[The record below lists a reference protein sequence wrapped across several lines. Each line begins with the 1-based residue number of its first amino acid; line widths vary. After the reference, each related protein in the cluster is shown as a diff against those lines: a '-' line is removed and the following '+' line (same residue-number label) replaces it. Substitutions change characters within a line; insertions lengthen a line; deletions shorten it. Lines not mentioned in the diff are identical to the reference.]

1 MYVLINAFKDGKYI
15 VPVKL
20 EIKEFKDKV
29 NTLYVAVA
37 LEKVKATEVSGQG
50 NTENG
55 VTQNSRS
62 VANIS
67 IAQLFKKSIQMIHN
81 SLNISPTNF

>member
-1 MYVLINAFKDGKYI
+1 MYVLISAFRDGKFV

-20 EIKEFKDKV
+20 EIKEFKDKT
-29 NTLYVAVA
+29 NRLYVAIA
-37 LEKVKATEVSGQG
+37 LEKVKATEVSKQG
-50 NTENG
+50 NTKNG

-67 IAQLFKKSIQMIHN
+67 IAQLFKKSIPMIHN
-81 SLNISPTNF
+81 S